1 MNPLYHQMAGTN
13 MLQQFNQFRQN
24 FKGDPQK
31 MVQQMLDSGRISQ
44 NQYNRAVQMA
54 NQFMKTFSP

>member
-13 MLQQFNQFRQN
+13 ILQQFNQFRQA
-24 FKGDPQK
+24 FKGDPQRT
-31 MVQQMLDSGRISQ
+31 VQQMLESGRISQ
-44 NQYNRAVQMA
+44 DQYNRAVQMA